1 METIPR
7 SPLAAPLFTLRGDY
21 LHLLFHLNFHNQTGQ
36 PLRLRRLQLTSLRG
50 DVALMRQ
57 VMTEDLLASRL
68 SPVPW
73 IVMRDR
79 QTIAAA
85 HRWSGALNRVKG
97 DTLVPARG
105 GVSLS
110 HQFLLTRTA
119 GMPDR
124 ILCRV
129 THDRGTTEHSF
140 RVRQYR
146 QKTTLR
152 LPVQGRW
159 WVMAG
164 HRFDEYHGQAL
175 MNSQNFAY
183 DLGRLGPEQTTY
195 RGVRRANESYH
206 CHDQPV
212 VAAADG
218 EVVEVHDGVKENDP
232 VGALPAFDDILKQ
245 PRLLAG
251 NFVVLRHRGDEH
263 TVYMHLRPGAA
274 VRVGQK
280 LRAGQELGRCGNS
293 GNSSEPHLHFQ
304 LQDGPDPLRASG
316 LPARFSD
323 FTLHM
328 ARLVLHV
335 PLAKAWPLPTWLTV
349 EPGKASGAVA
359 IGRWVRQ

>member
-1 METIPR
+1 VENIPQA
-7 SPLAAPLFTLRGDY
+7 PLAGPMFTLRGEY
-21 LHLLFHLNFHNQTGQ
+21 EHLLFHLNFHNRTDR
-36 PLRLRRLQLTSLRG
+36 PLRLRRLELTSLRG
-50 DVALMRQ
+50 DRTLMRH
-57 VMTEDLLASRL
+57 VMTEPLLANRL

-79 QTIAAA
+79 QSISAA
-85 HRWSGALNRVKG
+85 HRWSGALNKVKG
-97 DTLVPARG
+97 DTVVAPRS

-110 HQFLLTRTA
+110 HQFLLTRSSGT
-119 GMPDR
+119 PDQIR
-124 ILCRV
+124 CLV
-129 THDRGTTEHSF
+129 VHDQGQTEHSF
-140 RVRQYR
+140 KVGEFNQQTR
-146 QKTTLR
+146 LR

-183 DLGRLGPEQTTY
+183 DLGRLGPEQDTY
-195 RGVRRANESYH
+195 RGPRRQNASYH

-232 VGALPAFDDILKQ
+232 VGALPAFDAVLQQ
-245 PRLLAG
+245 PRVLAG
-251 NFVVLRHRGDEH
+251 NFVVLRHQGNEH
-263 TVYMHLRPGAA
+263 TVYMHLRPGPR
-274 VRVGQK
+274 VRPGQRV
-280 LRAGQELGRCGNS
+280 RAGEELGRCGNS

-304 LQDGPDPLRASG
+304 LQDGPDPFRSNG

-328 ARLVLHV
+328 GRLKLYV
-335 PLAKAWPLPTWLTV
+335 PPGEGWPLPTWLTL
-349 EPGKASGAVA
+349 EPGKAEGAVA
-359 IGRWVRQ
+359 IGRWIRQ